1 MNPYTRSL
9 LKQIQDPDLRNWVRA
24 WDQLESL
31 VVEIYRTEAA
41 GPGAQK
47 EYRQLKQRLKGG
59 YGRWRE
65 NLQPHWQGLEAGGKL
80 LQADPFERLLEP
92 DEARGFLEN
101 WRAMQ
106 TLPAAR
112 EALNSYLI
120 SRIEA
125 NDSGRSDAE

>member
-9 LKQIQDPDLRNWVRA
+9 LQRIQNPDLRDWVEA

-41 GPGAQK
+41 GPSAQK
-47 EYRQLKQRLKGG
+47 EYRQLKQRLKRD

-65 NLQPHWQGLEAGGKL
+65 DLQSHWDGLQAGGEPV
-80 LQADPFERLLEP
+80 QSDPFERLLEP
-92 DEARGFLEN
+92 DKAKGFIEN
-101 WRAMQ
+101 WPAMQ

-120 SRIEA
+120 ALIEGTEA
-125 NDSGRSDAE
+125 GEPDAG